1 MTDRRRLAWAK
12 GCFAMALLA
21 SAAGCAS
28 AKSQAK
34 SSSPP
39 LPPSPDQAAM
49 TKASA
54 AFSLGREAALNG
66 DFSCARDY
74 FEQAVEAVRPARSAE
89 VPSAALSAF
98 SEDLYEAILRYEAL
112 AAPPEESASTE
123 TPVAPELSGIE
134 APVSSEEISK
144 AKEAVS
150 TDTTDAAY
158 DIPIVVN
165 EAVLRLVAMFQNDLH
180 DIIARGLSRSG
191 RYTPMIERIFEE
203 EGIPK
208 DLLQVA
214 MIESSFLPHARSPK
228 AAQGIWQFMPKT
240 ARQYGLTCNS
250 SIDERSD
257 PEKATRA
264 AAHYLSYLHLLFR
277 DWYLAM
283 AAYNAGEGKVL
294 KGMARTGFTDFWQLA
309 ASGQLKAQTQ
319 SYVPA
324 VLAMTLIS
332 KNPQHYGFDVS
343 FEPPLEYETIVLD
356 RPVSLRSLADS
367 EAVTLETLQD
377 LNPELRTEITP
388 RDAAGYILK
397 IPSGTREHM
406 ALAYAAAPTAKMPT
420 YRHYTA
426 RSGET
431 LASIA
436 RRYHVRVSDLA
447 AANSMPEKT
456 RLKRGTVVLIPK
468 KEPVLVAAKSTPK
481 KNSASTKSADAKK
494 VAAAPSPKSYTVR
507 GGDTLSRI
515 ALKHGTTVAIL
526 MSTNSLDSAAQIR
539 PGDTIKIPAK
549 GN

>member
-1 MTDRRRLAWAK
+1 
-12 GCFAMALLA
+12 
-21 SAAGCAS
+21 
-28 AKSQAK
+28 
-34 SSSPP
+34 
-39 LPPSPDQAAM
+39 M

-54 AFSLGREAALNG
+54 AFSLGREAALSG
-66 DFSCARDY
+66 DFPCARDY
-74 FEQAVEAVRPARSAE
+74 FDQAVEAVRPARSAT
-89 VPSAALSAF
+89 VPSAELSAF
-98 SEDLYEAILRYEAL
+98 SEELYEAILRYEAL
-112 AAPPEESASTE
+112 AAPPEETASTE

-144 AKEAVS
+144 AKEAVA
-150 TDTTDAAY
+150 TDTTDASF

-180 DIIARGLSRSG
+180 DIIARGLARSG
-191 RYTPMIERIFEE
+191 RYAPMIERIFQE

-240 ARQYGLTCNS
+240 ARQYGLTCNA

-264 AAHYLSYLHLLFR
+264 AARYLSYLHLLFR

-294 KGMARTGFTDFWQLA
+294 KGMARTGFNDFWQLA

-332 KNPQHYGFDVS
+332 KNPQHYGFDVD

-356 RPVSLRSLADS
+356 RPVSLRSLADT
-367 EAVTLETLQD
+367 EHVTLEMLQE
-377 LNPELRTEITP
+377 LNPELRSEITP

-397 IPSGTREHM
+397 IPTGTREHM
-406 ALAYAAAPTAKMPT
+406 ALAYAAAPTAKPPS
-420 YRHYTA
+420 YRRYTA
-426 RSGET
+426 RSGDT
-431 LASIA
+431 IASIA
-436 RRYHVRVSDLA
+436 RRNHVRASDLA
-447 AANSMPEKT
+447 AANSVSEKT
-456 RLKRGTVVLIPK
+456 KLKRGTVVLIPK

-481 KNSASTKSADAKK
+481 KNGARSKTSSSRI
-494 VAAAPSPKSYTVR
+494 VAAAPAPKSYTVR
-507 GGDTLSRI
+507 GGDTLYRI

-526 MSTNSLDSAAQIR
+526 MSTNSLDSPAQIH
-539 PGDTIKIPAK
+539 PGDTLKIPAR

>member
-1 MTDRRRLAWAK
+1 MADKRRLGRAK
-12 GCFAMALLA
+12 GCFAMVLLA

-28 AKSQAK
+28 ANHSKT
-34 SSSPP
+34 SPP
-39 LPPSPDQAAM
+39 APPSPDQAAM

-66 DFSCARDY
+66 DFPCARDY
-74 FEQAVEAVRPARSAE
+74 FDQAVEAVRPARSAA
-89 VPSAALSAF
+89 VPSTELSAF
-98 SEDLYEAILRYEAL
+98 SEELYEAILRYEAL

-123 TPVAPELSGIE
+123 TLVAPELSGIE

-144 AKEAVS
+144 AKEAVA
-150 TDTTDAAY
+150 TDTTDASY

-180 DIIARGLSRSG
+180 DIIARGLARSG
-191 RYTPMIERIFEE
+191 RYTPMIERIFQE

-208 DLLQVA
+208 DLVQVA

-240 ARQYGLTCNS
+240 ARQYGLTCNA

-264 AAHYLSYLHLLFR
+264 AARYLSYLHLLFR

-332 KNPQHYGFDVS
+332 KNPQHYGFEVD

-356 RPVSLRSLADS
+356 RSVSLRSLADA
-367 EAVTLETLQD
+367 EKVTLETLQE
-377 LNPELRTEITP
+377 LNPELRSEITP

-397 IPSGTREHM
+397 IPTGTHEDM
-406 ALAYAAAPTAKMPT
+406 ALAYAAAPTAKLPT
-420 YRHYTA
+420 YRRYTA
-426 RSGET
+426 RSGDT
-431 LASIA
+431 IASVA
-436 RRYHVRVSDLA
+436 RRYHLRASELA
-447 AANSMPEKT
+447 AANSMSEKT
-456 RLKRGTVVLIPK
+456 KLKRGTVVLIPK

-481 KNSASTKSADAKK
+481 KNGVSSKSSSSKI
-494 VAAAPSPKSYTVR
+494 VAAAPAPKSYTVR
-507 GGDTLSRI
+507 GGDTLYRI

-526 MSTNSLDSAAQIR
+526 MSTNSLDSPAQIH
-539 PGDTIKIPAK
+539 PGDTLKIPAK